1 MMIIQVAFILSA
13 IFAIAAGRIGDT
25 ATVALQARTLQGT
38 SFGGLQASA
47 VATPIVSNMGSVGS
61 AVATPTGLGV
71 GSTGSAVAIPTGIG
85 GGSVGSAVATPIG
98 SGANLQ
104 AIDLGAIFGGGVTGS
119 IDAEDIFA
127 AAIGIDDEYF
137 FDVVATG
144 GVDSADL
151 AQGRTVC
158 LFCAEKEFPDGTTA
172 RVCLICIRGKKNEG
186 SAASAGPDASTATP
200 IGIGP

>member
-61 AVATPTGLGV
+61 AVAT
-71 GSTGSAVAIPTGIG
+71 PTGIG